1 MLRRQA
7 VVVVSLILIGL
18 LCVNNVQAQSIKQWA
33 IDATANSEFTSTR
46 FSAAQM
52 VGAPDTYPDYGDIET
67 AWAPAYWDLDGVRVE
82 LRYAEPVIVEEI
94 EIYETCNPSAITKV
108 ELVDEAGFSYEVWR
122 GDAWVA
128 PKESRIFRIRNTKV
142 KTPVNR
148 VRLYLDCSK
157 VDGWNEIDA
166 VGITGTRLSQGAG
179 PTQTASSYDSPLTEL
194 DVLLARLEGAI
205 KRATERNSANPI
217 FLKDLESIVRELQ
230 SISNRLHGELGA
242 STSEWGDY

>member
-1 MLRRQA
+1 MLKRQA
-7 VVVVSLILIGL
+7 VIALLLVFVGL
-18 LCVNNVQAQSIKQWA
+18 LCVNNVQAQSFKQWA
-33 IDATANSEFTSTR
+33 IEATATSEYTSTR

-67 AWAPAYWDLDGVRVE
+67 AWAPAYWDLDGVRAE
-82 LRYAEPVIVEEI
+82 LRYPEAVIVEEI

-108 ELVDEAGFSYEVWR
+108 ELVDEAGSSYEVWR

-157 VDGWNEIDA
+157 VEGWNEIDA
-166 VGITGTRLSQGAG
+166 VGITGTRLSQGAR
-179 PTQTASSYDSPLTEL
+179 PTQTASSYDNPLTEL
-194 DVLLARLEGAI
+194 DVLLTRLEGAI
-205 KRATERNSANPI
+205 KRATERNSANPA
-217 FLKDLESIVRELQ
+217 FLKELENTLRELQ
-230 SISNRLHGELGA
+230 SISNKLYGELGA
-242 STSEWGDY
+242 STSQWGDY